1 MIGLNN
7 LTTNSLSFIEGQNNH
22 LEEVCVK
29 LCFID
34 YDMPN
39 EKDKK
44 GRKGRVQVQI
54 QVQKLHRRMNVEPL
68 SPGSAFK

>member
-1 MIGLNN
+1 MNKKNQCGKGNLIMIGLNN

-29 LCFID
+29 LGFID

-44 GRKGRVQVQI
+44 ERKEG
-54 QVQKLHRRMNVEPL
+54 KGP
-68 SPGSAFK
+68 SPDPGPETAS